1 MARTGLEMHIG
12 VLAVFLLAAA
22 CAAERT
28 LVFRAADRTPA
39 GEPTMVQIRGARA
52 DIAEITCRSHS
63 VRGDT
68 LRMFCATNATGV
80 ELDDIS
86 IVRDGKTHRIFYSV
100 AHTVPDDGHEV
111 ERIEAFYDPGLA
123 SSDFWKVT
131 LLVGAMG
138 ILQLLV
144 VLTVGPYTIGMFG
157 LAIMGMFYICRDAA
171 QYIKR
176 SFQTAPPEDPPYC
189 LCPVYPPSD
198 TPIVHP
204 AVIGCPFSEDSDLHA
219 HEIYKKE
226 RLSCILAELA
236 RLTHATEEEKQ
247 RAQDAIAAG
256 DYALVSDIT
265 LQIGR
270 AHV

>member
-1 MARTGLEMHIG
+1 MRIG

-52 DIAEITCRSHS
+52 DIPEITCRSYS

-68 LRMFCATNATGV
+68 LRMFCAPNTAGV

-86 IVRDGKTHRIFYSV
+86 IVRDGATHRIFYSV
-100 AHTVPDDGHEV
+100 AHTAPDDGREV
-111 ERIEAFYDPGLA
+111 ERIEAFYDPGFFRLKTLMLYIAVIYTCFVALLHFIGCLVNLIYHWDLLMCPFRILA
-123 SSDFWKVT
+123 RCVREKIFGRP
-131 LLVGAMG
+131 GAD
-138 ILQLLV
+138 LDPRQLM
-144 VLTVGPYTIGMFG
+144 T
-157 LAIMGMFYICRDAA
+157 
-171 QYIKR
+171 
-176 SFQTAPPEDPPYC
+176 C
-189 LCPVYPPSD
+189 LCPPLVPPPTD
-198 TPIVHP
+198 AID
-204 AVIGCPFSEDSDLHA
+204 GCPEPKGAEEWTLHA
-219 HEIYKKE
+219 HETHKKE

-256 DYALVSDIT
+256 DYASVSDMT
-265 LQIGR
+265 LLCAIR
-270 AHV
+270 AIRARIE